1 MGDRVAAL
9 KFFAD
14 AMTTGRD
21 SNPDVQQMAYA
32 KLLSSVEVDPTF
44 AEGWFQI
51 AVSATAANKTHAA
64 VAAYQRY
71 LELPDGEANGDP
83 TPKQRAVALCN
94 MGQQLYVLGEWWAA
108 HGAICECIELFKNQ
122 DEKLGY
128 AWANLAMI
136 DQAANK
142 LKTSLNYAKVA
153 YELSPDVTTRMALA
167 FAHLFNGDYA
177 KGLELFEARF
187 EYKLKHFLSYPY
199 PQWKG
204 EAGKNVFLVSDQGIG
219 DALSFARFIPLAAS
233 RADFLTI
240 MVNKPLVRLFEAMF
254 AGIKNKRIVPAP
266 GPFPAAD
273 LWSAIMSIPTA
284 LGLNDDEIANQPH
297 TPVPP
302 FHIASHWKS
311 PDRKLHV
318 GIAWAGAEAN
328 DINHWRSVPLQ
339 EFVTLIDVPGIQL
352 YSLQADHRARDVHDM
367 ALAPAIRDLTPY
379 INDVADTVAIL
390 QHLDAVVT
398 IESAMG
404 HIAGFCGKKTLMPYS
419 FHGRDWRIGVMGD
432 KPLWYPGHEVFKQGL
447 DEPWKAVFARIKARL
462 IEMAG
467 AMK

>member
-9 KFFAD
+9 KFFAE

-21 SNPDVQQMAYA
+21 PNPDVQQMAYA

-64 VAAYQRY
+64 VAAYRRY

-94 MGQQLYVLGEWWAA
+94 MGQQLYVLGDLRKALL
-108 HGAICECIELFKNQ
+108 AIEGSLRL
-122 DEKLGY
+122 DADLGY
-128 AWANLAMI
+128 AWSNFAMI
-136 DQAANK
+136 EQAYGNTKA
-142 LKTSLNYAKVA
+142 SVA
-153 YELSPDVTTRMALA
+153 WAERGHNEHKDVTTRMALA
-167 FAHLFNGDYA
+167 FAHLFNGDFA

-204 EAGKNVFLVSDQGIG
+204 EADKNVFLVSDQGIG

-266 GPFPAAD
+266 GPFPVAD
-273 LWSAIMSIPTA
+273 FWSAIMSIPTA

-302 FHIASHWKS
+302 FHIAPHWKS

-352 YSLQADHRARDVHDM
+352 YSLQADHRSRDVHDM
-367 ALAPAIRDLTPY
+367 ALAPAIKDLTPY

-419 FHGRDWRIGVMGD
+419 FHGRDWRIGVQGD

-447 DEPWKAVFARIKARL
+447 DEPWKAVFARIKAKL

-467 AMK
+467 VA